1 MEKCRWFGGHCY
13 FLEVALD
20 NFFFIL
26 SLVLDLP
33 TMASKKT
40 DLGQLKFAEKLV
52 ILNDRSQG
60 MLTRIYNVKKA
71 CAAMES
77 KPRYLKEES
86 VRSAISQLVK
96 KFPQMDVK
104 RNSVSFGGEKWLFFG

>member
-1 MEKCRWFGGHCY
+1 
-13 FLEVALD
+13 
-20 NFFFIL
+20 
-26 SLVLDLP
+26 
-33 TMASKKT
+33 MASKKT

-104 RNSVSFGGEKWLFFG
+104 RNSVSFGGGKWLFFG